1 MQETIGNTTYNWTDV
16 TGQFADLCHNLNIGE
31 VVRDRDFTLFE
42 AMTAL
47 ELMDPKM
54 DGGMSIKNHFQE
66 QKQGNRILT
75 LKQLIEKNLLK
86 ISSFT
91 SIELIHLFDQLLST
105 FHMWLDGHSLALT
118 LFTCVYLH
126 DIPIIDDYHLR
137 TICYTFIKLI
147 DYIRERILLKAG
159 LFEEEDFSGTLTYNF
174 PFYRDMIKDQTCLT
188 DLKKCEDELNKR
200 LRSLKHQTDLNQL
213 DINATQQLIYRIR
226 FLRLFFGLTLKF
238 NEANEKTGEQT
249 YLNSEEISKTLKQ
262 IDEIL
267 QLIRP
272 SHILED
278 ETTKTDD
285 STELII
291 PISLLTDISRSFD
304 PYYNYRQLP
313 PAFNR
318 FIRQLILPSFVYT
331 SLTNLCHQ
339 LRKMLEITDKRT
351 LKHSFEF
358 FLEYSTN
365 EKPSLFIRSL
375 LLLSY
380 LPSVQGCL
388 LSSRKIF
395 GQISFAEQVK
405 YEIRLFIV
413 PPLLTLKYITID
425 NETLNYSENFF
436 QRACVPFSNLFYSL
450 CNNRARTREKLSNL
464 LDEFSVLQDESEKLD
479 QWLHKYF
486 LQHILQANLSTVN
499 HQALLLIE
507 KTSYFFQFI
516 LHWTL
521 LIMEY
526 YLLMGFDLSLYSK
539 RELYDVYF
547 YFAQIILFTHVN
559 VYKTSTNI
567 LNTTVPFLVQLNQK
581 QQQMNKNQINNVFI
595 QQLNSLIQQHTNDD
609 PLQDL
614 TNDNSSTQKKNKK
627 KNLNG
632 IIPPN
637 IEYHEQEFLI
647 TNGHLSMS
655 TATHRCLKALE
666 IEQRLKF
673 SSNDS
678 NYFLRDEIRYSHRFL
693 PFANLCAPPYMSHA
707 DFLQIQ
713 HVSDNRY
720 TASELYQDAINNFTH
735 AKTYFENYVNR
746 VTTSKQHQQQT
757 LSRTFTTGFTSLTD
771 VESYI
776 RIAKTNGI
784 VLKLLLSGHK
794 PDVKLDFDF
803 SLHAHYPTL
812 KL

>member
-1 MQETIGNTTYNWTDV
+1 MQETIGDTTYNWTDV
-16 TGQFADLCHNLNIGE
+16 TTQFADLCQTLSIGE
-31 VVRDRDFTLFE
+31 VLRDRDFTLFE

-54 DGGMSIKNHFQE
+54 DG
-66 QKQGNRILT
+66 NRILT
-75 LKQLIEKNLLK
+75 LQQLIEKKLLK

-91 SIELIHLFDQLLST
+91 SIELIHLFDQLLAT

-126 DIPIIDDYHLR
+126 DITLIEDYHLR
-137 TICYTFIKLI
+137 TICFTFVKLI

-174 PFYRDMIKDQTCLT
+174 PFYYETIKDQTCLS

-200 LRSLKHQTDLNQL
+200 LRSLKHENDLNQS
-213 DINATQQLIYRIR
+213 DIHFTQQLIYRIR
-226 FLRLFFGLTLKF
+226 FLRSFFGLTLRF
-238 NEANEKTGEQT
+238 NEANEKTNEQT
-249 YLNSEEISKTLKQ
+249 YLNSEDILKNLKQ
-262 IDEIL
+262 IDEL
-267 QLIRP
+267 LLLIRP
-272 SHILED
+272 SHMVED
-278 ETTKTDD
+278 ETTVTNDN
-285 STELII
+285 SELII
-291 PISLLTDISRSFD
+291 SISSLTDISRSFD

-318 FIRQLILPSFVYT
+318 FIRQLVSPSCVYVF
-331 SLTNLCHQ
+331 LGDICQQ
-339 LRKMLEITDKRT
+339 LHKMPEINDKRT
-351 LKHSFEF
+351 LKQAFEF
-358 FLEYSTN
+358 FLEFSTN

-413 PPLLTLKYITID
+413 PPLLTFKYITID
-425 NETLNYSENFF
+425 NETINYGENFF

-464 LDEFSVLQDESEKLD
+464 LEEFSVLQDESEKLD

-486 LQHILQANLSTVN
+486 LQHILQANLSTLN
-499 HQALLLIE
+499 TQTLLLIE

-521 LIMEY
+521 TIMEY

-547 YFAQIILFTHVN
+547 YFAQIILFTHIN

-567 LNTTVPFLVQLNQK
+567 LNTTVPLFIQLNQK
-581 QQQMNKNQINNVFI
+581 HQQTHKNQINNFFI
-595 QQLNSLIQQHTNDD
+595 QQFSSIIQQHANDD
-609 PLQDL
+609 PLMDL
-614 TNDNSSTQKKNKK
+614 NNDNSSGQKKNKR

-632 IIPPN
+632 SMPTN
-637 IEYHEQEFLI
+637 TDHHEQELSLI
-647 TNGHLSMS
+647 NGHFSMS
-655 TATHRCLKALE
+655 TAMHRCLRALE
-666 IEQRLKF
+666 VEQRLKF
-673 SSNDS
+673 SSTDQ
-678 NYFLRDEIRYSHRFL
+678 NYFLRNEIRYRHRFL
-693 PFANLCAPPYMSHA
+693 PFANLCAPPYMPHS
-707 DFLQIQ
+707 DFLHIQ
-713 HVSDNRY
+713 HLSDNRY
-720 TASELYQDAINNFTH
+720 STSELYQDAINNFSQ
-735 AKTYFENYVNR
+735 AKTYFETYLNR
-746 VTTSKQHQQQT
+746 LTTSKQQT
-757 LSRTFTTGFTSLTD
+757 LHRTFTTCFTSIFD

-776 RIAKTNGI
+776 RVAKTNCV

-794 PDVKLDFDF
+794 PDMTIDFDF
-803 SLHAHYPTL
+803 SLHPHYPTL

>member
-1 MQETIGNTTYNWTDV
+1 MQETIGDTTYDWTDA
-16 TGQFADLCHNLNIGE
+16 TSHFADLCRHLPIGE
-31 VVRDRDFTLFE
+31 VVRDADFTLFE

-54 DGGMSIKNHFQE
+54 DGGMSIKHHFQE

-75 LKQLIEKNLLK
+75 LKQLIDKQLLK
-86 ISSFT
+86 ITKFT
-91 SIELIHLFDQLLST
+91 STELIYLFDQLLST

-126 DIPIIDDYHLR
+126 DVTIIDDSHLR
-137 TICYTFIKLI
+137 TICFTFIKLV

-174 PFYRDMIKDQTCLT
+174 PFYRDFKEQTCLT
-188 DLKKCEDELNKR
+188 DLKKSEDELNKR
-200 LRSLKHQTDLNQL
+200 LRSLKHQTELDQV

-226 FLRLFFGLTLKF
+226 FLRYFFGLTVKF

-249 YLNSEEISKTLKQ
+249 YLNTEEISKYLKQ
-262 IDEIL
+262 IDEML

-272 SHILED
+272 SFIIEN
-278 ETTKTDD
+278 ETTPTDD
-285 STELII
+285 NSQLN
-291 PISLLTDISRSFD
+291 ISQTLLTDISRSFD

-318 FIRQLILPSFVYT
+318 FIRQLIFPSFVYK
-331 SLTNLCHQ
+331 SLVNICQQ
-339 LRKMLEITDKRT
+339 LRKMLEINDKRT
-351 LKHSFEF
+351 LKQSFEF
-358 FLEYSTN
+358 FLEYSTH

-405 YEIRLFIV
+405 CEIRSFIV
-413 PPLLTLKYITID
+413 PPLLTLKSISID
-425 NETLNYSENFF
+425 NETLSCSENFF

-450 CNNRARTREKLSNL
+450 CNNHARTREKLSNL
-464 LDEFSVLQDESEKLD
+464 LEEFSVLQDESEKLD
-479 QWLHKYF
+479 QWLHKY
-486 LQHILQANLSTVN
+486 LIQQIVQANLSTAN
-499 HQALLLIE
+499 AQTLLLIE

-516 LHWTL
+516 LNWTL

-547 YFAQIILFTHVN
+547 YFAQIILFTHIN
-559 VYKTSTNI
+559 VYKTSKNI

-581 QQQMNKNQINNVFI
+581 QQTNKNQINNQFI
-595 QQLNSLIQQHTNDD
+595 QQMNSLIQHNSNDD
-609 PLQDL
+609 PLAEL
-614 TNDNSSTQKKNKK
+614 TNENNATQKKTKR
-627 KNLNG
+627 KN
-632 IIPPN
+632 PN
-637 IEYHEQEFLI
+637 VLVATNNEYHEQELLLI
-647 TNGHLSMS
+647 HGHFAMS
-655 TATHRCLKALE
+655 TAMHRCLKALD
-666 IEQRLKF
+666 IERRLKF

-678 NYFLRDEIRYSHRFL
+678 NYFLRDEIRYRHRFL
-693 PFANLCAPPYMSHA
+693 PFANLCAPPYMPHT
-707 DFLQIQ
+707 DFLHIQ
-713 HVSDNRY
+713 HLSDNRY
-720 TASELYQDAINNFTH
+720 TASELYQDAINNFSQ
-735 AKTYFENYVNR
+735 AKTYFETYLNR
-746 VTTSKQHQQQT
+746 ITTSKQYQQQT
-757 LSRTFTTGFTSLTD
+757 FNRTFTTGFTSLID
-771 VESYI
+771 AESYI

-784 VLKLLLSGHK
+784 VLKLLLGGHK
-794 PDVKLDFDF
+794 PDVKIDFDF

>member
-1 MQETIGNTTYNWTDV
+1 MQETIGDTTYNWTNV
-16 TGQFADLCHNLNIGE
+16 TTQFGDYCRQLPLGE

-54 DGGMSIKNHFQE
+54 DGGMSIKNHFHE

-75 LKQLIEKNLLK
+75 LKQLIDKQLLK
-86 ISSFT
+86 TSKFT
-91 SIELIHLFDQLLST
+91 SVELIHLFDQLLST

-126 DIPIIDDYHLR
+126 DISIIDDYHLR
-137 TICYTFIKLI
+137 TIGYTFIKLI
-147 DYIRERILLKAG
+147 DYIRDRILLKAG

-174 PFYRDMIKDQTCLT
+174 PFYRDTIKDQICLA

-200 LRSLKHQTDLNQL
+200 LRSLKHENDLNEFEIL
-213 DINATQQLIYRIR
+213 STQQLIYRMK

-238 NEANEKTGEQT
+238 NEGNDKTGEQT
-249 YLNSEEISKTLKQ
+249 YLNTEEISKYLKQ
-262 IDEIL
+262 IDELL

-272 SHILED
+272 SNIIEN
-278 ETTKTDD
+278 ETDLIDD
-285 STELII
+285 KSQLNISR
-291 PISLLTDISRSFD
+291 SLLTDISRSFD

-318 FIRQLILPSFVYT
+318 FIRQLVLPSHVYQF
-331 SLTNLCHQ
+331 LTTICEQ
-339 LRKMLEITDKRT
+339 LRKMLDVNDKRT
-351 LKHSFEF
+351 LKQSFEF
-358 FLEYSTN
+358 FLEYSTY

-380 LPSVQGCL
+380 LPSIQGCL

-395 GQISFAEQVK
+395 GQISFTEQVK
-405 YEIRLFIV
+405 YEIRSFIV
-413 PPLLTLKYITID
+413 PPLLTLKYLSID
-425 NETLNYSENFF
+425 NETLNYGENFF

-479 QWLHKYF
+479 QWLHKYI
-486 LQHILQANLSTVN
+486 LQHIIQANLSTLN
-499 HQALLLIE
+499 AQTLLLIE

-547 YFAQIILFTHVN
+547 YFAQIILFTHIN

-567 LNTTVPFLVQLNQK
+567 LNSTVSVLVQYNQK
-581 QQQMNKNQINNVFI
+581 SKNQIINPFV
-595 QQLNSLIQQHTNDD
+595 QQLNSLLQQHPNDD
-609 PLQDL
+609 PLMEIS
-614 TNDNSSTQKKNKK
+614 NENNSSQKKNKR

-632 IIPPN
+632 SLTN
-637 IEYHEQEFLI
+637 SMDHHEQELLLL
-647 TNGHLSMS
+647 NGHFSMS
-655 TATHRCLKALE
+655 TAMHRCLKALE
-666 IEQRLKF
+666 IEGRLKF
-673 SSNDS
+673 S
-678 NYFLRDEIRYSHRFL
+678 RYKKHSL
-693 PFANLCAPPYMSHA
+693 PLKNLFRLFICLVM
-707 DFLQIQ
+707 
-713 HVSDNRY
+713 
-720 TASELYQDAINNFTH
+720 
-735 AKTYFENYVNR
+735 
-746 VTTSKQHQQQT
+746 
-757 LSRTFTTGFTSLTD
+757 
-771 VESYI
+771 I
-776 RIAKTNGI
+776 RIIFFVMRFVI
-784 VLKLLLSGHK
+784 VIVFFPLLTSVPHLICRIQILFIYK
-794 PDVKLDFDF
+794 I
-803 SLHAHYPTL
+803 
-812 KL
+812 